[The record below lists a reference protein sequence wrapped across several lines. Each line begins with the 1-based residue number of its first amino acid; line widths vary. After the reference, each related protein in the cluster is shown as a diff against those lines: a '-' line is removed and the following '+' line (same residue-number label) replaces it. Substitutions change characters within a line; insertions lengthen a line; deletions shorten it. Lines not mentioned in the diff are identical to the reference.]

1 MRDDSAHCVRIRAQK
16 VRKVRPLLDW
26 VLRHVMMNVPGPCF
40 PQVTTSPACGESWYL
55 LYVSKQSYS
64 GCSARVVTVS
74 PGPLIRVEGQPV
86 SIRCDVNDYGGPSEQ
101 DFDWEMSREVTGPK
115 IRIISTF
122 ESGFSDS
129 LFSRR
134 VASGDISVVRL
145 QDNEAELKI
154 GEVKLTDAGFYLC
167 RTPSTDPTTSGNY
180 NAQVQL
186 RVGLNSKP
194 GFSQDLQFCTFC
206 LVVLLSPRWL

>member
-64 GCSARVVTVS
+64 VKTSPASPWSTKLHLWAVQGATGWLYLPVFSAFCLWLERAKRLAETGINIHTSTFHFKHGQCGCWVPDKSLSCIKGLICAVLSVLPGGCSARVVTVS

-101 DFDWEMSREVTGPK
+101 VMSW
-115 IRIISTF
+115 
-122 ESGFSDS
+122 
-129 LFSRR
+129 
-134 VASGDISVVRL
+134 RL
-145 QDNEAELKI
+145 
-154 GEVKLTDAGFYLC
+154 C
-167 RTPSTDPTTSGNY
+167 
-180 NAQVQL
+180 
-186 RVGLNSKP
+186 
-194 GFSQDLQFCTFC
+194 
-206 LVVLLSPRWL
+206 